1 MLGPG
6 DLFGFVERTDD
17 KGRPAQAFQA
27 RARTNVQIGLL
38 IRERVKKVLARQDPA
53 LLVHITEQ
61 VIAAW
66 SEATLRQTRFLGEN
80 YSGRFEM
87 VLADLAAK
95 FGVRESRGTLL
106 IPEFGHHDFAEMIGC
121 SRAQWSA
128 D

>member
-1 MLGPG
+1 VLGPG